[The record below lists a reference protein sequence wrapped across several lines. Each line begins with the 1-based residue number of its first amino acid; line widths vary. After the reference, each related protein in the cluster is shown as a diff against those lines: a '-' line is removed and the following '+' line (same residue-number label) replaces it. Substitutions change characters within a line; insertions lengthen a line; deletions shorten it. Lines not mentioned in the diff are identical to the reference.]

1 MNGGALIL
9 VKTILPWKDGFLDTI
24 PFWIPVFFKFYI
36 MNLWFRRTKKGN
48 KHIRIRGL
56 NRLVPEATKCKLE
69 LEKCILCHNVKDNR
83 GDKKLTSTGNGRKT
97 FEERLKSCG
106 VGSRVNHGLNNMLTP
121 ATQSQFFNVTYFN
134 VISDTWRKY
143 NLALRR
149 RYPYSQVPWAWC
161 LWKTDII
168 V

>member
-1 MNGGALIL
+1 M
-9 VKTILPWKDGFLDTI
+9 
-24 PFWIPVFFKFYI
+24 
-36 MNLWFRRTKKGN
+36 
-48 KHIRIRGL
+48 

-97 FEERLKSCG
+97 LVERLKSCG

-134 VISDTWRKY
+134 VISDT
-143 NLALRR
+143 
-149 RYPYSQVPWAWC
+149 
-161 LWKTDII
+161 
-168 V
+168 